1 MQTCF
6 VWLSFTDL
14 PICSCYQPDTVCFR
28 PEILDD
34 SASKGKVKQPPAADD
49 GAEDGAEEGA
59 EEGEEEDDEDDPE
72 EGSLAA

>member
-1 MQTCF
+1 M
-6 VWLSFTDL
+6 
-14 PICSCYQPDTVCFR
+14 CSCYQPDTVCFR

-34 SASKGKVKQPPAADD
+34 SADQGGGNGSKGKVKQPPAADD